1 MKIAIVTGA
10 NRGIGFEL
18 TRQLLD
24 SGYAVHATYRSN
36 MGGLKGVQHAHLTT
50 HRVDVRSDED
60 VAALMVSV
68 GERVDLLVNNA
79 GVPDGRWS
87 SIAEIDLQ
95 ETADVFEV
103 NAFSPVLVTQHAL
116 PLLANSQAGVVAMM
130 SSLMASIDDCK
141 SGRSYA
147 YMASKTALN
156 MFAISMKNE
165 IEALGA
171 SLIILHPGWVETD
184 MGGPHAPLTPQESVK
199 GIVARLNEQNGELS
213 GRFVQY
219 DGIELPW

>member
-50 HRVDVRSDED
+50 HRVDVRSDDD
-60 VAALMVSV
+60 VAALMDSV
-68 GERVDLLVNNA
+68 GGRVDLLVNNA

-95 ETADVFEV
+95 ETAEVFEI
-103 NAFSPVLVTQHAL
+103 NAFSPVRVTQHAL
-116 PLLANSQAGVVAMM
+116 PLLAKSEGGVVAMM

-141 SGRSYA
+141 SGKSYA
-147 YMASKTALN
+147 YRASKTALN

-165 IEALGA
+165 LEALGA

-219 DGIELPW
+219 DGRELPW

>member
-68 GERVDLLVNNA
+68 GERVDLVVNNA
-79 GVPDGRWS
+79 
-87 SIAEIDLQ
+87 
-95 ETADVFEV
+95 
-103 NAFSPVLVTQHAL
+103 
-116 PLLANSQAGVVAMM
+116 
-130 SSLMASIDDCK
+130 
-141 SGRSYA
+141 
-147 YMASKTALN
+147 
-156 MFAISMKNE
+156 
-165 IEALGA
+165 
-171 SLIILHPGWVETD
+171 
-184 MGGPHAPLTPQESVK
+184 
-199 GIVARLNEQNGELS
+199 
-213 GRFVQY
+213 
-219 DGIELPW
+219 